1 MLNRI
6 FQRQPVSIKKSAVS
20 SDLIPE
26 PPPDSE
32 TRPTDSPLTSQDDV
46 VALFEQGLQKISV
59 DDYEAALP
67 LFEQVLG
74 IQPDLP
80 NAWEKHSIVLQN
92 LGRYGE
98 ALDANAKAM
107 ELYQAGAKALAV
119 DVRKGWTA
127 EQWIIEGETLFFHS
141 RYEEAVSAYDAALKT
156 KPDLHDTLYDKG
168 VSLFNLGRYED
179 AIAAY
184 NAALALNPDLY
195 EAFNNKGLSLAK
207 LGHYKEAITTYD
219 AALSLNPD
227 LHQTLNNKGLSLAKL
242 GFHRDAIVA
251 YDAALHLKPDKYSTL
266 YNRGLSLAK
275 IGRAS
280 CRERV

>member
-6 FQRQPVSIKKSAVS
+6 FQRQPVPIKKSTVPP
-20 SDLIPE
+20 DPLPK
-26 PPPDSE
+26 PPPDNK
-32 TRPTDSPLTSQDDV
+32 TPLTDPLTSQDV

-59 DDYEAALP
+59 NDYEAALP
-67 LFEQVLG
+67 LFEQVLV

-156 KPDLHDTLYDKG
+156 RPDLHDTLYDKG

-184 NAALALNPDLY
+184 NAALTLRPDLY

-207 LGHYKEAITTYD
+207 LGHYKEAIIAYD

-227 LHQTLNNKGLSLAKL
+227 LHQTLN
-242 GFHRDAIVA
+242 
-251 YDAALHLKPDKYSTL
+251 
-266 YNRGLSLAK
+266 
-275 IGRAS
+275 
-280 CRERV
+280 